1 MTTRQAFPDQ
11 LRGIALL
18 GIVLVNVPF
27 LAIGAEGYS
36 EASVANGW
44 DRAVAFLVTM
54 LAPGKFYIIFSF
66 LFGYSSL
73 FILKDD
79 SKPYRSVYLRRLVAL
94 LLLGIAH
101 AIFFF
106 VGDILITYALL
117 GFALLL
123 LVKRSDRALWLTALI
138 VWIVAACWVIGVA
151 LLTLLASLLFPE
163 VTEVDLAMFDA
174 YDASMTDGTFWQAAI
189 ERMKVYPI
197 VIFGVILGQGF
208 FAFVAFCLGMLAA
221 RYQFLGRLEEF
232 RPWLRRCAIWGLAF
246 GLPLQFA
253 CTWFI
258 LGPGVPVGLAAP
270 PPSVIASAFLL
281 VLAPAQARHPR
292 RPRPKDLHQ
301 VHDHRNE
308 LRRHRR
314 LHQPPPQ
321 IRRPLRHPVLRRRHH
336 RDPPGLTRLPPGSQQ
351 PRRQLPHRDLRR
363 RQGHRR
369 PVRHAIR
376 NHREQRIAAVTNN
389 DHHVTTTTNAPPK
402 PPAGRSQLPRH
413 RHHP

>member
-54 LAPGKFYIIFSF
+54 LAAGKFYIIFSF

-79 SKPYRSVYLRRLVAL
+79 SKPYRSVYRRRLVAL

-163 VTEVDLAMFDA
+163 VTAVDLAMFDA
-174 YDASMTDGTFWQAAI
+174 YDASMIDGTFWQAAI

-197 VIFGVILGQGF
+197 VIFGVILGQGL
-208 FAFVAFCLGMLAA
+208 FAFVAFCVGMLAA

-281 VLAPAQARHPR
+281 VLAPILSAGYIGSLALISMRRERLLAPFALPGQASLTIYLGESLLLCVIFCGWGFGLFGTIGAAGTTAIAVACWLALAVAMTFWMRRFAQG
-292 RPRPKDLHQ
+292 
-301 VHDHRNE
+301 
-308 LRRHRR
+308 
-314 LHQPPPQ
+314 
-321 IRRPLRHPVLRRRHH
+321 PLEWLVGRWAKAPL
-336 RDPPGLTRLPPGSQQ
+336 S
-351 PRRQLPHRDLRR
+351 
-363 RQGHRR
+363 
-369 PVRHAIR
+369 RHAR
-376 NHREQRIAAVTNN
+376 T
-389 DHHVTTTTNAPPK
+389 
-402 PPAGRSQLPRH
+402 
-413 RHHP
+413 

>member
-36 EASVANGW
+36 EASVANSW

-54 LAPGKFYIIFSF
+54 LAAGKFYIIFSF

-79 SKPYRSVYLRRLVAL
+79 SKLYRSVYRRRLVAL

-163 VTEVDLAMFDA
+163 VTAVDLAMFDA
-174 YDASMTDGTFWQAAI
+174 YDASMIDGTFWQAAI

-197 VIFGVILGQGF
+197 VIFGVILGQGL
-208 FAFVAFCLGMLAA
+208 FAFVAFCVGMLAA

-281 VLAPAQARHPR
+281 VLAPILSAGYIGSLALISMRRERLLAPFALPGQASLTIYLGESLLLCVIFCGWGFGLFGTIGAAGTTAIAVACWLALAVAMTFWMRRFAQG
-292 RPRPKDLHQ
+292 
-301 VHDHRNE
+301 
-308 LRRHRR
+308 
-314 LHQPPPQ
+314 
-321 IRRPLRHPVLRRRHH
+321 PLEWLVGRWAKAPL
-336 RDPPGLTRLPPGSQQ
+336 S
-351 PRRQLPHRDLRR
+351 
-363 RQGHRR
+363 
-369 PVRHAIR
+369 RHAR
-376 NHREQRIAAVTNN
+376 T
-389 DHHVTTTTNAPPK
+389 
-402 PPAGRSQLPRH
+402 
-413 RHHP
+413 

>member
-54 LAPGKFYIIFSF
+54 LAAGKFYIIFSF

-79 SKPYRSVYLRRLVAL
+79 SKPFRSVYRRRLVAL

-163 VTEVDLAMFDA
+163 VTAVDLAMFDA
-174 YDASMTDGTFWQAAI
+174 YDASMIDGTFWQAAI

-197 VIFGVILGQGF
+197 VIFGVILGQGL

-281 VLAPAQARHPR
+281 VLAPILSAGYIGSLALISMRRERLLAPFSVPGQASLTIYLGESLLLCVIFCGWGFGLFGTIGAAGTTAIAVACWLALAVAMTFWMR
-292 RPRPKDLHQ
+292 RFARG
-301 VHDHRNE
+301 
-308 LRRHRR
+308 
-314 LHQPPPQ
+314 
-321 IRRPLRHPVLRRRHH
+321 PLEWLVGRWAKAPL
-336 RDPPGLTRLPPGSQQ
+336 S
-351 PRRQLPHRDLRR
+351 
-363 RQGHRR
+363 
-369 PVRHAIR
+369 RHAR
-376 NHREQRIAAVTNN
+376 T
-389 DHHVTTTTNAPPK
+389 
-402 PPAGRSQLPRH
+402 
-413 RHHP
+413 

>member
-1 MTTRQAFPDQ
+1 M
-11 LRGIALL
+11 
-18 GIVLVNVPF
+18 PF

-54 LAPGKFYIIFSF
+54 LAAGKFYIIFSF

-79 SKPYRSVYLRRLVAL
+79 SKPYRSVYRRRLVAL

-138 VWIVAACWVIGVA
+138 VWIVAAGWVIGVA
-151 LLTLLASLLFPE
+151 LLMLLASLLFPE
-163 VTEVDLAMFDA
+163 VTAVDLAMFDA

-258 LGPGVPVGLAAP
+258 LGPDVPVGLAAP

-281 VLAPAQARHPR
+281 VLAPILSAGYIGSLALISMRRERLLAPFALPGQASLTIYLGESLLLCVIFCGWGFGLFGTIGAAGTTAIAVACWLALAVAMTFWMRRFAQG
-292 RPRPKDLHQ
+292 
-301 VHDHRNE
+301 
-308 LRRHRR
+308 
-314 LHQPPPQ
+314 
-321 IRRPLRHPVLRRRHH
+321 PLEWLVGRWAKAPL
-336 RDPPGLTRLPPGSQQ
+336 S
-351 PRRQLPHRDLRR
+351 
-363 RQGHRR
+363 
-369 PVRHAIR
+369 RHAR
-376 NHREQRIAAVTNN
+376 T
-389 DHHVTTTTNAPPK
+389 
-402 PPAGRSQLPRH
+402 
-413 RHHP
+413 